1 MERSYFVFLKGTY
14 FDSIVHNLA
23 RFSKETAPRLNRL
36 EFVQDLSPNHGSKKK
51 KETPAFG
58 LHEMRQEL
66 DNVEAEMDLRI
77 DASRQPPAS
86 GKFARKSVE
95 ENGKMDFA
103 QPIVR
108 LRSQLRALTRVQ
120 LILFFCV

>member
-23 RFSKETAPRLNRL
+23 QFAKETAPTLHRL
-36 EFVQDLSPNHGSKKK
+36 EFVQDLSPNHGSRKK

-66 DNVEAEMDLRI
+66 DAVEAEMDSRI

-86 GKFARKSVE
+86 GKFTRKTYE

-103 QPIVR
+103 QPIVSSSTSMHQYT
-108 LRSQLRALTRVQ
+108 L
-120 LILFFCV
+120 